1 MRTVRARVA
10 IVLLLAALPA
20 VATAAVPPALVGTAG
35 ADFLAG
41 REGSDRIVARA
52 GNDRIAAEYDSGF
65 DRISCGPGRDIV
77 AVDARDRVATD
88 CEVVSTRISRDRHRN
103 AGSQHESEVEPDS
116 LTVGA
121 TTVSVF
127 QVGRNRSGGAASIGF
142 ATSRDEGRTWAE
154 GILPGLTVNTLP
166 AGPSIRASDP
176 VVAYDAA
183 HGVWLANTLAI
194 AQGVTRLTIH
204 RSPDGLT
211 WTGPIDAALTRSEDL
226 AYDKNWLTCD
236 NGAAS
241 PYRGRCYLAYTL
253 VADPQDSVAVQR
265 SDDGGRTWSPPVTLQ
280 INVTGVIPVVQPN
293 GMLHLVF
300 WSPRTGMV
308 SVPSTDGGATLGQPA
323 TIAAFESRN
332 ARPFRAPPLVA
343 ADVDAAGGLLAVWQD
358 CRFNAGCSAND
369 IVLSRSTDGM
379 TWSQPARVT
388 SGRNAVMPTIG
399 VEPRTGRLAIVYYVI
414 REDGIDAEL
423 VTSANGARWST
434 PQRLSPRRMPLAWMP
449 ATTLGRM
456 LADYIGVSWVRGRP
470 LAIYALASPPRNG
483 RLHQAIYA
491 ART

>member
-1 MRTVRARVA
+1 M
-10 IVLLLAALPA
+10 
-20 VATAAVPPALVGTAG
+20 
-35 ADFLAG
+35 
-41 REGSDRIVARA
+41 
-52 GNDRIAAEYDSGF
+52 
-65 DRISCGPGRDIV
+65 
-77 AVDARDRVATD
+77 
-88 CEVVSTRISRDRHRN
+88 
-103 AGSQHESEVEPDS
+103 
-116 LTVGA
+116 
-121 TTVSVF
+121 
-127 QVGRNRSGGAASIGF
+127 
-142 ATSRDEGRTWAE
+142 
-154 GILPGLTVNTLP
+154 NTLP

-434 PQRLSPRRMPLAWMP
+434 PQRLSPQRMPLAWMP
-449 ATTLGRM
+449 ADDARAHACRLHRRQLGPRPAARDLRAR
-456 LADYIGVSWVRGRP
+456 LAAPERETAPSDLRRP
-470 LAIYALASPPRNG
+470 RLSEERQVTVCYVAPSSSSRSASGGLPRDATSRRSCPAVGASPR
-483 RLHQAIYA
+483 RRCSWTSTRICS
-491 ART
+491 